1 METTKKMFQKIIN
14 NNDITSFK
22 PKGEYIIWVEYN
34 DDGTI
39 DVYSTDSVFWANFF
53 TVE

>member
-1 METTKKMFQKIIN
+1 MEIGKLFQEIK
-14 NNDITSFK
+14 SFQS
-22 PKGEYIIWVEYN
+22 KGDYIIWVEYN
-34 DDGTI
+34 DDGTK